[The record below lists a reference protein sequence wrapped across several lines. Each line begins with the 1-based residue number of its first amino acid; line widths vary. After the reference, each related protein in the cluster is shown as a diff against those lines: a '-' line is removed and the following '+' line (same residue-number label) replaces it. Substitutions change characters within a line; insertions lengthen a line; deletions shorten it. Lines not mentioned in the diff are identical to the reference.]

1 MHEGVADDGIE
12 KTGAENQLLRI
23 GPMELDPIEHVIDFD
38 MVARQFEHFA
48 RRVGCHHPKA
58 GCLQAQLDWNSRRTG
73 PEIENVAT
81 EGSILLAGEGKQ
93 IPNKGTIDFVE
104 VHIVVLD
111 RLLQIV
117 HDFRF

>member
-73 PEIENVAT
+73 PEIEDVAT
-81 EGSILLAGEGKQ
+81 EGSILLGGEGKQ
-93 IPNKGTIDFVE
+93 IPNKGTIDFGE
-104 VHIVVLD
+104 VHIVILD
-111 RLLQIV
+111 RFLQIV
-117 HDFRF
+117 HYFRF

>member
-12 KTGAENQLLRI
+12 KTGAKNQLLRI

-73 PEIENVAT
+73 PEIEDVAT
-81 EGSILLAGEGKQ
+81 EAWRINLVIGQDPLGRQRHADPEQ
-93 IPNKGTIDFVE
+93 
-104 VHIVVLD
+104 
-111 RLLQIV
+111 R
-117 HDFRF
+117 HD

>member
-12 KTGAENQLLRI
+12 KAGAKNQLLRI

-48 RRVGCHHPKA
+48 RRVGGHHPKA
-58 GCLQAQLDWNSRRTG
+58 GGLQAQLDWNSRRTG
-73 PEIENVAT
+73 PEIEDVST
-81 EGSILLAGEGKQ
+81 EGSILLGGEGKQ
-93 IPNKGTIDFVE
+93 ISNKGTIDFVE